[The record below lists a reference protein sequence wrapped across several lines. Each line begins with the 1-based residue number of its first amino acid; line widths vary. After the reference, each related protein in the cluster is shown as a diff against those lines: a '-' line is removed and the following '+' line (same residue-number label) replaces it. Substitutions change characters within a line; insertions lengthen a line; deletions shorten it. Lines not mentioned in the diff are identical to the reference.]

1 MAKKKVELTDEQKRH
16 NAEILARLE
25 MERIRLAEETRALQE
40 QAKRRPGRKKK
51 QQQPMIGNQ

>member
-1 MAKKKVELTDEQKRH
+1 MAKKKVELTEEQKQK

-25 MERIRLAEETRALQE
+25 AERIRLIEETRALQE

-51 QQQPMIGNQ
+51 PQPVIGNQ

>member
-1 MAKKKVELTDEQKRH
+1 MAKKKVELTEEQKRH

-25 MERIRLAEETRALQE
+25 MERILLAEETRALQE

-51 QQQPMIGNQ
+51 QQHPMIGNQ